1 MVHQFINMKFSK
13 TKLPKM
19 IHSDGVSADILVAI
33 PQVMFQ
39 TGEKTKKKRKRNKK
53 ISNISRIS

>member
-39 TGEKTKKKRKRNKK
+39 TGVETKKKEKEAKNK
-53 ISNISRIS
+53 